1 MFQEALQFCFVIVLC
16 YRKQNAMRVIGR
28 VPPPLTWHIS
38 QIVVDC
44 LSPIVSTCV
53 FNQSHGH

>member
-1 MFQEALQFCFVIVLC
+1 MFQKSLQFRFVIMLYYSRQTIVKVTC
-16 YRKQNAMRVIGR
+16 QM
-28 VPPPLTWHIS
+28 PPPLTWHIS

-53 FNQSHGH
+53 INQSHGH